1 METLESLSDALDT
14 TKDIQS
20 IVRTM
25 KALSAVSIRQYE
37 RAENALADYAHTIDL
52 GLAAVLGETRGL
64 GGVPQRS
71 PIRNTGREA
80 LIVIGS
86 DRGLCGRYNEVI
98 SRFAMDHL
106 SRTDTKLGVLGVRV
120 AARIDAAG
128 YAADTQFTV
137 PGSIDGFNSI
147 IQSVIIKIDG
157 WITQDG
163 VSRVRVAHNRRRGA
177 NTAQPMMRQLLP
189 IPEDDLQRASKTAW
203 PVRGR
208 PVFRME
214 REMLLSWLIRERL
227 FLLLYRSLA
236 EALVSEHASRLATMQ
251 NAERNIKD
259 RRENLSSAFRQKR
272 QESITRELLD
282 VIAGYEAAGPVD

>member
-14 TKDIQS
+14 TRDIQS

-37 RAENALADYAHTIDL
+37 RAEDALADYARTIDL
-52 GLAAVLGETRGL
+52 GFAAVLGETRGVGQL
-64 GGVPQRS
+64 PY
-71 PIRNTGREA
+71 PIHTRNKGREA

-98 SRFAMDHL
+98 SRFALDHL

-120 AARIDAAG
+120 AARLDAAG
-128 YAADTQFTV
+128 HTAGTLFTV
-137 PGSIDGFNSI
+137 PGSIDGFKSI
-147 IQSVIIKIDG
+147 IQSVIITIDE
-157 WITQDG
+157 WITLDG
-163 VSRVRVAHNRRRGA
+163 VSRVRVVHNRRRGA

-189 IPEDDLQRASKTAW
+189 IPEDDLQHATKTAW
-203 PVRGR
+203 PARGR

-214 REMLLSWLIRERL
+214 REKVLSWLIRERL

-251 NAERNIKD
+251 NAERNIKE

-282 VIAGYEAAGPVD
+282 VIAGYEAASPVD